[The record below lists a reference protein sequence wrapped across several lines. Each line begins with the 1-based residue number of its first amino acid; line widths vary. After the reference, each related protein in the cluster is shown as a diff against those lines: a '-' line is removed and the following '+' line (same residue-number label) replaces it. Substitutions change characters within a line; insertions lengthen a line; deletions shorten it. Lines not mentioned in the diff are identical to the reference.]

1 MSNEPLGEKVGNKLE
16 ERLEQL
22 KGGVKDLVS
31 KSGAHSGSPSSK
43 RSGASTAQRSGSRSR
58 AGVDSRTKEQL
69 YADAKRLG
77 VKGRSKMTKAELAKA
92 VGRR

>member
-16 ERLEQL
+16 EQFEQL

-31 KSGAHSGSPSSK
+31 RSGAHSGSSAK
-43 RSGASTAQRSGSRSR
+43 RSGSRSR
-58 AGVDSRTKEQL
+58 AGMDGRTKEQL

>member
-16 ERLEQL
+16 QQFEQL

-31 KSGAHSGSPSSK
+31 KSATHSGSSAK
-43 RSGASTAQRSGSRSR
+43 RSGAPTAQRSGSRSR
-58 AGVDSRTKEQL
+58 AGMDGRTKEQL

>member
-16 ERLEQL
+16 EQFEQL

-31 KSGAHSGSPSSK
+31 RSGAHSGSAK

-58 AGVDSRTKEQL
+58 AGKDVRTKEQL